1 MIEQAW
7 KLSAY
12 FPERQR
18 TVSDSPGGTRPT
30 FLADQLLDLFEQHKV
45 ATSVMLRGI
54 SSFGPVGVLRS
65 DESLTLSED
74 PSAVIY
80 AVDVEP
86 TIAPLVDDLK
96 AMTGRGLITVE
107 RARLVRDGVIPD
119 LVSAGER
126 DTIKLSVYVGRTVR
140 IGRAPAFRVICDV
153 LYRRGFA
160 VASALLGVDGTAHG
174 VRYRARFLSRNVN
187 VPMMIVAVGNP
198 QQVAAAVEE
207 LSTLA
212 PRLLLTIERV
222 ELCKRKGVLLEPPR
236 DLPSTDTHGRPIWQK
251 LMVHTTEGDTYDGAP
266 IHRQIVRRLLTSGT
280 VQGATAIRGVWGF
293 RSERK
298 PHGDKLFQIVR
309 KVPVVTVI
317 VDTPA
322 AIARSFEIVDELTA
336 EHGVVTCEMVPAA
349 LSIRGPQRRGTLTP
363 AQHSY

>member
-1 MIEQAW
+1 VTQPAW

-18 TVSDSPGGTRPT
+18 SITDSEGGTRPT
-30 FLADQLLDLFEQHKV
+30 YLADEILELFDHHKV

-74 PSAVIY
+74 PPAVIY
-80 AVDVEP
+80 AVDVES
-86 TIAPLVDDLK
+86 TIAPLVGEVV
-96 AMTGRGLITVE
+96 AMTGRGLVTLE
-107 RARLVRDGVIPD
+107 RAQLVRGGAIPD
-119 LVSAGER
+119 LPSAGEW
-126 DTIKLSVYVGRTVR
+126 DAIKLSVYVGRTVR
-140 IGRAPAFRVICDV
+140 VGRTPAFRAICDV

-174 VRYRARFLSRNVN
+174 VRYRAQFWSRNVN
-187 VPMMIVAVGNP
+187 VPMMIVAVGSP
-198 QQVAAAVEE
+198 QEAAGALEE
-207 LSTLA
+207 LTALV
-212 PRLLLTIERV
+212 PGPLLTIERI
-222 ELCKRKGVLLEPPR
+222 ELCKRKGVLLRCPG
-236 DLPSTDTHGRPIWQK
+236 DLPATDEQGRPLWQK

-266 IHRQIVRRLLTSGT
+266 IHRQIVRRLLASRTA
-280 VQGATAIRGVWGF
+280 QGATAMRGVWGF
-293 RSERK
+293 RSERQ

-309 KVPVVTVI
+309 RVPVVTVI

-322 AIARSFEIVDELTA
+322 AIARSFEIVDELTT

-349 LSIRGPQRRGTLTP
+349 LSIQGPGRRGTLQP
-363 AQHSY
+363 ANHHY